1 MDTLVSYL
9 IRSVLISGLMLCY
22 YLAVLR
28 NRKLHS
34 FNRVWL
40 LSALLTSLVLP
51 LIHLNFLTWHLAARQ
66 PLDGLI
72 TVVGAPA
79 AAKTF
84 PVLAVAVTTCGAV
97 LFPQQPLLAG
107 RRRYP

>member
-9 IRSVLISGLMLCY
+9 IRSVLISGLMLGY

-40 LSALLTSLVLP
+40 LTALLASLVLP
-51 LIHLNFLTWHLAARQ
+51 LIHLNFLTWHSAARQ